1 MQSTYA
7 EWKAQVEK
15 DLAGVPFEKALT
27 VKLPEGITVQPLYV
41 DAPAL
46 EVPGMPSS
54 FSLVLREPSDE
65 GFVTDTQVVTAE
77 RTLNLHDPLAPG
89 FVELARGMNAPDIAG
104 VISTLALNEQGAD
117 AADELAYALACGA
130 AAFTSLLD
138 AGLTPQVATHHVAV
152 QLSVGRDTFAELS
165 KLRALRICWSKLVA
179 VAGAPNA
186 RLIIHAV
193 SSRRTLTQRDPWVNM
208 LRTTTQVFSAVLGG
222 ADIVTP
228 ASFDEL
234 LATRSALGA
243 RVARNTGLVLRHES
257 ALGAV
262 VDPAAGS
269 YYLDSF
275 TDQLARETW
284 KRFQAIEAQGG
295 IKVALPA
302 LQQRIELAWKQRL
315 EAIAKR
321 KTPIL
326 GVSEFA
332 NLDEKLPS
340 APREAGRHESEQ
352 FEALRS
358 RADGKSPQA
367 VLVTLGSL
375 AETRAR
381 VGFAINFFGAGGI
394 RAREVAQNEKSIV
407 ACLCG
412 TDERYASEAV
422 ERAKALKQLGCQ
434 RVLIA
439 GKPGANEAELR
450 AAGVDGFIFMGC
462 DVVETLSNLL
472 ESYS

>member
-27 VKLPEGITVQPLYV
+27 VKLPEGIAVQPLYV
-41 DAPAL
+41 DAPTL

-54 FSLVLREPSDE
+54 FSLVLREKSDE

-77 RTLNLHDPLAPG
+77 RTLHLNDPLAPG
-89 FVELARGMNAPDIAG
+89 FAEVARAIDWDIAG
-104 VISTLALNEQGAD
+104 VVSTLALHEQGAD
-117 AADELAYALACGA
+117 AADELAYALASGA
-130 AAFTSLLD
+130 AAFSTLLD
-138 AGLTPQVATHHVAV
+138 AGLTPERATHHVAV
-152 QLSVGRDTFAELS
+152 QISVGRDTFAELS

-179 VAGAPNA
+179 IAGAPDA

-208 LRTTTQVFSAVLGG
+208 LRTTTQVFAAVLGG

-228 ASFDEL
+228 SSFDAL
-234 LATRSALGA
+234 LSAQSALGA

-269 YYLDSF
+269 YYLDTF
-275 TDQLARETW
+275 TDQLAREAW

-295 IKVALPA
+295 ITAALPA
-302 LQQRIELAWKQRL
+302 LHQRIELAWKQRL

-321 KTPIL
+321 KTPLL

-340 APREAGRHESEQ
+340 APHEAGRHESEQ
-352 FEALRS
+352 FEALRA

-367 VLVTLGSL
+367 VLVTLGTL
-375 AETRAR
+375 AETRGR

-394 RAREVAQNEKSIV
+394 RAREVAENEKAAI

-422 ERAKALKQLGCQ
+422 ERAKALKHLGCQ

-450 AAGVDGFIFMGC
+450 AAGVDGFIYMGC
-462 DVVETLSNLL
+462 DVVETLNNLL